1 MTLSH
6 HPIPVSLI
14 FKSYCPVILMKY
26 SQTPMALCQHSQE
39 VATEAKVKK
48 SKSIG
53 VYVQQMGAACG
64 SERGRKNGLIKTSSQ
79 RDEIELL
86 SIDVHPV
93 VL

>member
-1 MTLSH
+1 
-6 HPIPVSLI
+6 
-14 FKSYCPVILMKY
+14 MKY